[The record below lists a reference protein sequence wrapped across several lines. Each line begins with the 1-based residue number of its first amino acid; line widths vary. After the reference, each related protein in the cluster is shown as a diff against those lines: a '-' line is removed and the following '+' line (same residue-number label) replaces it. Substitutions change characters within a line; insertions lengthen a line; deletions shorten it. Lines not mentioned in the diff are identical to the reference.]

1 MWMMLLHLHVNQKF
15 DNADYDPCYAEY
27 VFTMCITVLPNFYP
41 INLIKYS
48 SCTCFISC
56 KHVFSIRVG
65 IG

>member
-41 INLIKYS
+41 INLIEVLS
-48 SCTCFISC
+48 LV